1 MGLRSLEEKSVRD
14 AQRGGKVIR
23 NTERSI
29 HHSENK
35 AGCKALGAWR
45 RSGGRMDVSAPWDLW
60 LRGNIG
66 ESQVKHFLVDCL
78 GFLGIKLP
86 VRFRVL
92 RIKHSDETMKI
103 KRIYGTGRTQTI

>member
-1 MGLRSLEEKSVRD
+1 M
-14 AQRGGKVIR
+14 A
-23 NTERSI
+23 
-29 HHSENK
+29 
-35 AGCKALGAWR
+35 
-45 RSGGRMDVSAPWDLW
+45 VSAPWDLL

-66 ESQVKHFLVDCL
+66 ETQVKHFLVDCL

-103 KRIYGTGRTQTI
+103 KRIYGTGRTQTIQNPCAETQRNERFTHRPVSEQAVEGIGAPDTNPAIGITIGCKPSIL